1 MNVWI
6 KFYPNVLFLLFF
18 PSPFLFLILI
28 TRMYKEGRVFAV
40 SLVISILGC
49 GEQAQQQSTFLP
61 RGILPNQGSQFLLS
75 GESEEKGF

>member
-6 KFYPNVLFLLFF
+6 KFYPNVLFLLFI

-49 GEQAQQQSTFLP
+49 GEQAQQSTFLP
-61 RGILPNQGSQFLLS
+61 RGILPNQGSQFLPN
-75 GESEEKGF
+75 GESEEKAF